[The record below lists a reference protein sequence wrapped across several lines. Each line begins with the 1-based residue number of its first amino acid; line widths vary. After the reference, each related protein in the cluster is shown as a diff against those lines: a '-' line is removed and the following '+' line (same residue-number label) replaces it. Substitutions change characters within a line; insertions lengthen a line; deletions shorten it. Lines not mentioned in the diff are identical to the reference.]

1 MKIRTIA
8 CLVAMSLSSPAVA
21 KADCA
26 AARMQYNGAVREMQT
41 AMNAYIACLAE
52 GSDTYDCGAE
62 FKKVEAAHRMIS
74 AAVGQLSTNCVR
86 VD

>member
-8 CLVAMSLSSPAVA
+8 YLIALSLSAPALA

-26 AARMQYNGAVREMQT
+26 AARMQYNAAVREMQT
-41 AMNAYIACLAE
+41 AMNVYVACLAE

-62 FKKVEAAHRMIS
+62 FKKIEAAHRMIS